1 MSERSIQVCGFVLV
15 YGIFVFWVYAVM
27 QVWQMIKTGMPV

>member
-15 YGIFVFWVYAVM
+15 YGIFVFWVYAVAK
-27 QVWQMIKTGMPV
+27 VYQMIHTGMPC

>member
-15 YGIFVFWVYAVM
+15 YGILVFWVYAVAK
-27 QVWQMIKTGMPV
+27 VYQMIETGMPC